1 MRDTLS
7 VAVMSGKGGVGKS
20 NLALNLGYALSRGG
34 FPLLLMDCDLGLA
47 NLDVLLG
54 ITPEGNLQD
63 VLLRDAPVTDVIHP
77 LSDRGRGVFDILPA
91 ASGVPELAE
100 MDADMRDMLLRRL
113 EPALEQYDMVLLD
126 LGAGIHGTVQSF
138 AAMAAVRLVVMT
150 PEPTSLTDSYALIKV
165 LHTRLGVKDF
175 LVVINEVEN
184 SNEEERCFQRL
195 SMACEHFLGF
205 TPVLLGSV
213 RSDPKMP
220 EAVRRQRPLL
230 DLYPNSPAA
239 HDILTLAQRLLKVRA
254 SMLETLRARP
264 VLRPRA

>member
-1 MRDTLS
+1 MKETLS

-63 VLLRDAPVTDVIHP
+63 VILRDAPLSDIIHP
-77 LSDRGRGVFDILPA
+77 LDERGRGHFDILPA

-100 MDADMRDMLLRRL
+100 MDADLRDMLLRRL
-113 EPALEQYDMVLLD
+113 EPELEHYDLVLLD
-126 LGAGIHGTVQSF
+126 LGAGIHSTVQSF

-150 PEPTSLTDSYALIKV
+150 PEPTSLTDSYALMKV
-165 LHTRLGVKDF
+165 LNSRLGVKDF

-184 SNEEERCFQRL
+184 SREEEACFQRL
-195 SMACEHFLGF
+195 SMACERFLGF
-205 TPVLLGSV
+205 SPVLLGSV

-230 DLYPNSPAA
+230 SLYPTSPAA
-239 HDILTLAQRLLKVRA
+239 SDILTLAQRLLKVRGT
-254 SMLETLRARP
+254 MLDTLRERP
-264 VLRPRA
+264 VLRPLA

>member
-195 SMACEHFLGF
+195 SMACEHFGLHAGLAGICAQRSQNARGRQA
-205 TPVLLGSV
+205 TAPASGSV
-213 RSDPKMP
+213 SQFAR
-220 EAVRRQRPLL
+220 
-230 DLYPNSPAA
+230 
-239 HDILTLAQRLLKVRA
+239 
-254 SMLETLRARP
+254 RARYTDP
-264 VLRPRA
+264 GPAPAQGARFHA

>member
-100 MDADMRDMLLRRL
+100 WTPTCATCCCAAWNRL
-113 EPALEQYDMVLLD
+113 W
-126 LGAGIHGTVQSF
+126 
-138 AAMAAVRLVVMT
+138 
-150 PEPTSLTDSYALIKV
+150 
-165 LHTRLGVKDF
+165 
-175 LVVINEVEN
+175 N
-184 SNEEERCFQRL
+184 STIWYCWI
-195 SMACEHFLGF
+195 SA
-205 TPVLLGSV
+205 
-213 RSDPKMP
+213 
-220 EAVRRQRPLL
+220 
-230 DLYPNSPAA
+230 
-239 HDILTLAQRLLKVRA
+239 RA
-254 SMLETLRARP
+254 STVRYNPSPPWLPCAWWS
-264 VLRPRA
+264 

>member
-34 FPLLLMDCDLGLA
+34 FPLLRMDCDLGLA
-47 NLDVLLG
+47 NLAVLLG

-113 EPALEQYDMVLLD
+113 EPAL
-126 LGAGIHGTVQSF
+126 
-138 AAMAAVRLVVMT
+138 
-150 PEPTSLTDSYALIKV
+150 
-165 LHTRLGVKDF
+165 
-175 LVVINEVEN
+175 
-184 SNEEERCFQRL
+184 
-195 SMACEHFLGF
+195 
-205 TPVLLGSV
+205 
-213 RSDPKMP
+213 
-220 EAVRRQRPLL
+220 
-230 DLYPNSPAA
+230 
-239 HDILTLAQRLLKVRA
+239 
-254 SMLETLRARP
+254 
-264 VLRPRA
+264 

>member
-7 VAVMSGKGGVGKS
+7 VAIMSGKGGVGKS
-20 NLALNLGYALSRGG
+20 NLALNLGCALSKGG

-63 VLLRDAPVTDVIHP
+63 VILRDAPVTDIIHP
-77 LSDRGRGVFDILPA
+77 LSEQGRGLFDILPA

-100 MDADMRDMLLRRL
+100 MDATMRDMLLRRL
-113 EPALEQYDMVLLD
+113 ESTLKQYDMVLLD
-126 LGAGIHGTVQSF
+126 LGAGIHNTVQSF
-138 AAMAAVRLVVMT
+138 AAMAAARLVVMT

-165 LHTRLGVKDF
+165 LHTRLGIKDF

-184 SNEEERCFQRL
+184 SRDEENCFQRL
-195 SMACEHFLGF
+195 NMACERFLGIN
-205 TPVLLGSV
+205 PVLLGSV
-213 RSDPKMP
+213 RNDPKMS

-230 DLYPNSPAA
+230 SLYPGSPAA
-239 HDILTLAQRLLKVRA
+239 QDIQALAQRLIKVRG
-254 SMLETLRARP
+254 SMLDTLHANP
-264 VLRPRA
+264 VLRPLA